1 MATTSQRLTDEQRE
15 QRRAQQRELVTASI
29 EQLRS
34 SEGWQRYLTT
44 RAAFRSYSPR
54 NVLLIML
61 QHPTATRVAGF
72 RAWLKLG
79 YAVQKG
85 ETAIRIWAPCPPT
98 KKQLQAWRDAGAD
111 PEQRPRTHWRL
122 AAVFAQDQVAELPPP
137 AVPAPL
143 DPPVLQEIRGDSH
156 ADGLADLK
164 TLAAGLGC
172 ELQIADT
179 GRADGIYHRDSRRIE
194 ISDRLEPNGQL
205 AAGIHEIGHA
215 LVAVD
220 ELAPKLTYA
229 EEELIVESVAYCVCQ
244 TLGLATDANSIP
256 YLASWAEAADLEIL
270 ERAAALTSRLADKIE
285 AGMLRPAVEASS
297 APATEQ
303 DEAVCSRSGLE

>member
-1 MATTSQRLTDEQRE
+1 MATTTRRVLADEERE
-15 QRRAQQRELVTASI
+15 QRRAEQRELVTASI
-29 EQLRS
+29 EQLRC
-34 SEGWQRYLTT
+34 SEGWRQYLKA
-44 RAAFRSYSPR
+44 RAVFRAYSPR
-54 NVLLIML
+54 NALLIMF
-61 QHPTATRVAGF
+61 QHPAATRVAGF
-72 RAWLKLG
+72 GAWLTLG

-85 ETAIRIWAPCPPT
+85 ETAIRIWAQCPPT

-111 PEQRPRTHWRL
+111 LQQRPRTHWRL

-143 DPPVLQEIRGDSH
+143 DPPVMEQIRGDSH
-156 ADGLADLK
+156 ADGLADLQ

-256 YLASWAEAADLEIL
+256 YLASWAEAADPEIL
-270 ERAAALTSRLADKIE
+270 ERAAALTSRLADTIE
-285 AGMLRPAVEASS
+285 AAMLRPAVEADP
-297 APATEQ
+297 APATE
-303 DEAVCSRSGLE
+303 